1 MPSVFFISLMAGTP
15 WGGSEEIWYKTAL
28 LAQRRGWKVG
38 CAVYH
43 WEEKEKKMQ
52 PLRDAGAD
60 IFYFPNKGREKRNL
74 IERIQNKVSKQRIKK
89 VIPTLPINKYDL
101 VVVNMGAFENTTPA
115 WRDFY
120 KSLDRY
126 MVLYH
131 NYKEHEVLSGVKKD
145 AVQNWANNSLLNL
158 FDARRIMD
166 VLDKNSEIKIPNGD
180 VLLNPLSFPVPS
192 TPSPFPPLQNG
203 NYRFIML
210 AALELWRKAQDNLV
224 KALSSEKWKERNWTL
239 HLYGDGKDREKLETL
254 IQANGMAGKIFLEG
268 YTSNVQSALEN
279 AHLLFQI
286 TYIDAMPLVIVEAM
300 AMGRAA
306 VVSRIGDMPRWVN
319 EAENG
324 WISPDA
330 SIEQIDAT
338 LEKAWQQKEQW
349 KQMGE
354 NAFSVFQKKYPAPAE
369 EILLDKIEALVKRG

>member
-1 MPSVFFISLMAGTP
+1 
-15 WGGSEEIWYKTAL
+15 
-28 LAQRRGWKVG
+28 
-38 CAVYH
+38 
-43 WEEKEKKMQ
+43 
-52 PLRDAGAD
+52 
-60 IFYFPNKGREKRNL
+60 
-74 IERIQNKVSKQRIKK
+74 
-89 VIPTLPINKYDL
+89 
-101 VVVNMGAFENTTPA
+101 MGAFENTTPA

-268 YTSNVQSALEN
+268 HTSNVQSALEN

-330 SIEQIDAT
+330 SAEQIDAT

>member
-28 LAQRRGWKVG
+28 LAQQCGWKVG
-38 CAVYH
+38 CAVYQ
-43 WEEKEKKMQ
+43 WKEKEPAMQ
-52 PLRDAGAD
+52 ALIDGGAE
-60 IFYFPNKGREKRNL
+60 IFYFPNKGRAKRNIL
-74 IERIQNKVSKQRIKK
+74 ERIQNKISKQRIKK
-89 VIPTLPINKYDL
+89 VIPRLPVNDYDI

-120 KSLDRY
+120 KNLKRY
-126 MVLYH
+126 IVLYH
-131 NYKEHEVLSGVKKD
+131 NYKEHEVLSGVKKE
-145 AVQNWANNSLLNL
+145 AVQNWANNAVLNL
-158 FDARRIMD
+158 FDASRIME
-166 VLDKNSEIKIPNGD
+166 VLDKNSGIKIPNGD

-192 TPSPFPPLQNG
+192 TAASYPPLQNG

-224 KALSSEKWKERNWTL
+224 KALSSEKWKGRNWTL
-239 HLYGDGKDREKLETL
+239 HLYGDGKDRQKLNEL
-254 IQANGMAGKIFLEG
+254 IHANGMSDKIFLEG
-268 YTSNVQSALEN
+268 HTGDVRSALEH

-286 TYIDAMPLVIVEAM
+286 THIDAMPLVVVEAM
-300 AMGRAA
+300 AMARAA
-306 VVSRIGDMPRWVN
+306 VVSKIGDMPRWVN
-319 EAENG
+319 EEENG
-324 WISPDA
+324 WISKDA
-330 SIEQIDAT
+330 SVEQIEAT

-369 EILLDKIEALVKRG
+369 EILLRKIEAQVKK

>member
-52 PLRDAGAD
+52 PLKEGGAD
-60 IFYFPNKGREKRNL
+60 IIYFPNRGRAKRNL
-74 IERIQNKVSKQRIKK
+74 IERIQNKISKQRIKK
-89 VIPTLPINKYDL
+89 VIPTLPVEKYDL

-115 WRDFY
+115 WRDFH

-126 MVLYH
+126 IVLYH
-131 NYKEHEVLSGVKKD
+131 NYKEHEVLSGAKKD
-145 AVQNWANNSLLNL
+145 AVQNWANHSLLNL
-158 FDARRIMD
+158 FDAGRIME
-166 VLDKNSEIKIPNGD
+166 VLDKNSGIKISNGD
-180 VLLNPLSFPVPS
+180 VLLNPLSFSLPS

-224 KALSSEKWKERNWTL
+224 RALSSEKWKARNWTL
-239 HLYGDGKDREKLETL
+239 HLYGDGKDCQKLEEL
-254 IQANGMAGKIFLEG
+254 IRTNEMAGKIFLEG
-268 YTSNVQSALEN
+268 HTNDVKSALEK

-286 TYIDAMPLVIVEAM
+286 THIDAMPLVVVEAM

-306 VVSRIGDMPRWVN
+306 VVSKIGDMPRWVN
-319 EAENG
+319 EGENG

-330 SIEQIDAT
+330 SSEQIDAT
-338 LEKAWQQKEQW
+338 LEKAWQQREQW
-349 KQMGE
+349 KRMGE
-354 NAFSVFQKKYPAPAE
+354 NAFSVFQKKYPSPAE
-369 EILLDKIEALVKRG
+369 EILLANIEKLIKQD